1 VSLGQINFGPLRK
14 EASLDAIMV
23 RALEAKIA
31 DLISERRVLRRALQ
45 GCAAL
50 TPAAAQEKREALLIT
65 DPEINPC
72 KTVDICGHS

>member
-1 VSLGQINFGPLRK
+1 VSLGQINFGPLRE

-31 DLISERRVLRRALQ
+31 DLMGQRRVLRRALQ

-50 TPAAAQEKREALLIT
+50 TPAAAQEKHEALLIT

>member
-1 VSLGQINFGPLRK
+1 MLGQINFGPAR
-14 EASLDAIMV
+14 
-23 RALEAKIA
+23 RNPALTSIKIRDLKSKIA
-31 DLISERRVLRRALQ
+31 DLISQRRVLRRALQ

-50 TPAAAQEKREALLIT
+50 TPAAAQEKHEALLIT

>member
-1 VSLGQINFGPLRK
+1 MLGQINFGPAQTESSIESIKIR
-14 EASLDAIMV
+14 D
-23 RALEAKIA
+23 LESKIA
-31 DLISERRVLRRALQ
+31 DLMGQRRVLRRALQ

-50 TPAAAQEKREALLIT
+50 TPAAAQEKHEALLIT

>member
-1 VSLGQINFGPLRK
+1 MSLGQINFGPLRE
-14 EASLDAIMV
+14 EASLDAIKI
-23 RALEAKIA
+23 RDLESKIA
-31 DLISERRVLRRALQ
+31 DLMGQRRVLRRALQ